1 MQEDCEG
8 HARCASKVRLCG
20 KKRGGGK
27 GDKIKRDGEE
37 KKKDARTEEE
47 GNGICKVGASTHF
60 LLRWI
65 SIALHTIAILRG
77 A

>member
-1 MQEDCEG
+1 MRGEG
-8 HARCASKVRLCG
+8 ASLNEETR
-20 KKRGGGK
+20 

-37 KKKDARTEEE
+37 KKKDARTEE